1 MRRQGSGGG
10 GSMLRSRRRAVAREV
25 ERDVGGGDSC
35 GSLGGGRV
43 VRELMKA
50 MEK

>member
-1 MRRQGSGGG
+1 MSAAGLEVRRPWSGGG
-10 GSMLRSRRRAVAREV
+10 GSVLKNTEGGWLMSE
-25 ERDVGGGDSC
+25 GGGC
-35 GSLGGGRV
+35 GSGGRV